1 MGEGLSAPW
10 SRGAGSQGAGG
21 RQEANCRCAQTAFS
35 DANQSV
41 DGAQDPFRAG
51 LVEKARHKP
60 VKNPTKPRFFERSRP
75 NQLWQSDIMTLRL
88 VGRNAFN
95 FLAAKGHLERGSSV

>member
-1 MGEGLSAPW
+1 MAAPSFGGIDYHAANREGGTIFIPIFGTFLH
-10 SRGAGSQGAGG
+10 SR
-21 RQEANCRCAQTAFS
+21 RQ
-35 DANQSV
+35 
-41 DGAQDPFRAG
+41 
-51 LVEKARHKP
+51 KARHKP